1 MVRNPKATNGKKW
14 LAKPRVTNGKK
25 WLEDKKSTEVI
36 NNGKIVNNR
45 DHR

>member
-1 MVRNPKATNGKKW
+1 MVRNPKA
-14 LAKPRVTNGKK
+14 TNGKK

-36 NNGKIVNNR
+36 SNGKIGNNI